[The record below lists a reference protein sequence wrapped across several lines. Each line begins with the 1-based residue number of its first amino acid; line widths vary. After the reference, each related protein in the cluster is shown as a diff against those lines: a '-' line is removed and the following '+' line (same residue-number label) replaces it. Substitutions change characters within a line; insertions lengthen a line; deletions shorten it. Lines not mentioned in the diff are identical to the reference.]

1 MDKIKIKTVILIVVV
16 GISSIILGIIFANIT
31 HFISGKSKNVIQE
44 TSLDPEAPKDT
55 ILTENQLKE
64 PAAGPDLYET
74 CILIST
80 DRNIIMNNKDVLENN
95 GYLVRI
101 KESKRANK
109 LIFSLIIDKQFS
121 KEDAIL
127 IGEEVKER
135 FPLITTYWVEK
146 ISGIE
151 AAPEELF
158 TENIKDN
165 DRSENFDEIEA
176 PGEIEEEKA
185 AVEKYEVQI
194 LANTDMDR
202 VEAVKMLLETEGYK
216 LKILEFKNNGITYYR
231 LRLAGEFSLDEGKR
245 IGEELMQ
252 KFKFLDK
259 YWLDKKL

>member
-1 MDKIKIKTVILIVVV
+1 
-16 GISSIILGIIFANIT
+16 
-31 HFISGKSKNVIQE
+31 
-44 TSLDPEAPKDT
+44 
-55 ILTENQLKE
+55 
-64 PAAGPDLYET
+64 
-74 CILIST
+74 
-80 DRNIIMNNKDVLENN
+80 MNNKDVLENN

-121 KEDAIL
+121 KEEAIL

-185 AVEKYEVQI
+185 G
-194 LANTDMDR
+194 L
-202 VEAVKMLLETEGYK
+202 
-216 LKILEFKNNGITYYR
+216 
-231 LRLAGEFSLDEGKR
+231 
-245 IGEELMQ
+245 
-252 KFKFLDK
+252 
-259 YWLDKKL
+259 